1 MRIIIDRFEGDIAV
15 VELGDKMLNAPRE
28 LFPKAKEG
36 DTVEIRILGKVHRKG
51 EEPHKLFKKLREN
64 SPKEAKKSKNIADKS
79 E

>member
-15 VELGDKMLNAPRE
+15 VELGDKTINAPRE

-36 DTVEIRILGKVHRKG
+36 DTVEIRFLGKVHRKG
-51 EEPHKLFKKLREN
+51 EEPHELFEKLREN
-64 SPKEAKKSKNIADKS
+64 TPRESKKRKTS